1 MSAGESLIATLPKT
15 NGTSIPSLCRQGSV
29 WLRQIPVTLLMSVIA
44 IAAYASPSLTA
55 GLQLDFAAVS
65 SGQWWRLL
73 SGHLTHFG
81 GGHLFWDVLMFA
93 VLGAACE
100 RQNPR
105 FFPVALIAMSVGIS
119 ATILL
124 TCQDVTTYRGLSG
137 IDTGLFVWFLA
148 IQIRQSLADRDRT
161 FTCFWTAAGILLL
174 AKLGY
179 EFTTG
184 EILFV
189 NAEGF
194 QPLVESHLSGAVLGA
209 IAAGVADR
217 GLSVSIHPQPTE
229 RPQSVTSSHAAK
241 SRVETM
247 SSSMPTLAVPLND
260 QTSAGNQRQS
270 QCEVRPTEKAPT

>member
-1 MSAGESLIATLPKT
+1 MSAGESLLPTLPKT
-15 NGTSIPSLCRQGSV
+15 NGTSIPSVCRQGSV
-29 WLRQIPVTLLMSVIA
+29 WIRQLPVTLLMSVIA
-44 IAAYASPSLTA
+44 IAAYAFPSLTA

-81 GGHLFWDVLMFA
+81 GGHMFWDLLMFA

-105 FFPVALIAMSVGIS
+105 LFPIALIAMSLGIS

-161 FTCFWTAAGILLL
+161 FTCFWTAAGVLLL

-194 QPLVESHLSGAVLGA
+194 QPLVESHLSGAAIGAA
-209 IAAGVADR
+209 IAGLGMLSTTRPPQTPVAK
-217 GLSVSIHPQPTE
+217 TC
-229 RPQSVTSSHAAK
+229 RPVGT
-241 SRVETM
+241 
-247 SSSMPTLAVPLND
+247 
-260 QTSAGNQRQS
+260 QT
-270 QCEVRPTEKAPT
+270 VRPLRTSCGTPAGSIPQQRNGTAKPARSERL

>member
-1 MSAGESLIATLPKT
+1 
-15 NGTSIPSLCRQGSV
+15 
-29 WLRQIPVTLLMSVIA
+29 
-44 IAAYASPSLTA
+44 
-55 GLQLDFAAVS
+55 
-65 SGQWWRLL
+65 
-73 SGHLTHFG
+73 
-81 GGHLFWDVLMFA
+81 
-93 VLGAACE
+93 
-100 RQNPR
+100 
-105 FFPVALIAMSVGIS
+105 MSVGIS

-217 GLSVSIHPQPTE
+217 GLSVSIHPQPTD

-247 SSSMPTLAVPLND
+247 SSSMPTLAVPLDD
-260 QTSAGNQRQS
+260 QTSAGNHRQS
-270 QCEVRPTEKAPT
+270 QCDVRPTEQATT

>member
-1 MSAGESLIATLPKT
+1 MSASESLIATLLKT
-15 NGTSIPSLCRQGSV
+15 NGTSIQSMCRQGSG
-29 WLRQIPVTLLMSVIA
+29 WLRQIPVTLLVSVIA
-44 IAAYASPSLTA
+44 LAAFAFPGLTA
-55 GLQLDFAAVS
+55 GLQLDFASVD

-81 GGHLFWDVLMFA
+81 GGHLFWDLLMFA
-93 VLGAACE
+93 VLSAACE

-105 FFPVALIAMSVGIS
+105 FYPIALIAMSVGIS
-119 ATILL
+119 ATILFM
-124 TCQDVTTYRGLSG
+124 CQDVTTYRGLSG

-148 IQIRQSLADRDRT
+148 NQIRQSVADRDRT
-161 FTCFWTAAGILLL
+161 FTCFWSVAGFLLL

-209 IAAGVADR
+209 ITASAAR
-217 GLSVSIHPQPTE
+217 FFPREPELQ
-229 RPQSVTSSHAAK
+229 
-241 SRVETM
+241 
-247 SSSMPTLAVPLND
+247 
-260 QTSAGNQRQS
+260 
-270 QCEVRPTEKAPT
+270 